1 MNFYFGKKIILFVL
15 VICLLFLL
23 VLLFSFK
30 KKNKILETSLK
41 QSEELIKQKQE
52 EIVMLQEQLQALQKR
67 QMVLEKNLVTLKVA
81 KEKRKQEIEQIKSIE
96 EVCNEFKK
104 LGYQPVCQ

>member
-1 MNFYFGKKIILFVL
+1 MHSYFGKILIFSLFLVL
-15 VICLLFLL
+15 VFLTIAI
-23 VLLFSFK
+23 FSFSS
-30 KKNKILETSLK
+30 KNKVLEKSLK